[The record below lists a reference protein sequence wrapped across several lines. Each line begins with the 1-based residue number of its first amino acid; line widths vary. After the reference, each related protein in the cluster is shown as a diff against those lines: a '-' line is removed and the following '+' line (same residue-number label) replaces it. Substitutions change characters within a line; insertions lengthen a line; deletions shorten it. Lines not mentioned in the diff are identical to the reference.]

1 MWVTYLTMV
10 GKCVYVFP
18 IKWVKLTIRCLPT
31 LILLILFRKDDRI
44 QLKPIPLPSF
54 LGCTTWH
61 VLNVRS
67 WVSYLSYAS
76 IFSSVNSHDNHSH
89 YHSHHWLV
97 GRRVSQHVKCLIWA
111 WCINDKCLLFLV
123 IMMAVVMGIILFIF
137 SSILKLRV
145 LAFHWNRLLYSEE

>member
-1 MWVTYLTMV
+1 MWVTYLTIV
-10 GKCVYVFP
+10 GKCVYFFP

-44 QLKPIPLPSF
+44 WLKSILLSCF

-76 IFSSVNSHDNHSH
+76 VFSSVNLHDNHSH
-89 YHSHHWLV
+89 RGLV
-97 GRRVSQHVKCLIWA
+97 RRRVSQHVKCLTWA
-111 WCINDKCLLFLV
+111 WYINDKCLLFLV
-123 IMMAVVMGIILFIF
+123 MMMAVVTVIILFIF
-137 SSILKLRV
+137 SSILELRV
-145 LAFHWNRLLYSEE
+145 LAFNWNRLLYSEE